1 MILTDSSHIFKAGVP
16 LSEIRIG
23 SEVLWKTD
31 SVPAQEI
38 WYKTISG
45 NQITPKRM
53 VLASNQ
59 ETASGVHIARFVC
72 QVAYIKDAKSYKDG
86 CMAYTDLEYVWLP
99 DVLKVIGS
107 RCFQG
112 CSELKSFTVGP
123 GVTGIGPFAF
133 CGCTSLKEL
142 MVLVNTPPVL
152 GVGAFKEVDPGIPVF
167 VKDPMAYQGWGGFK
181 NIIKL

>member
-1 MILTDSSHIFKAGVP
+1 MILTDSSHIFKIGAP

-31 SVPAQEI
+31 PVPAQEI
-38 WYKTISG
+38 WNKTISG
-45 NQITPKRM
+45 NQVIPKRM

-59 ETASGVHIARFVC
+59 ETASGVHVARFIC
-72 QVAYIKDAKSYKDG
+72 QVTYIKDAKSYKDG
-86 CMAYTDLEYVWLP
+86 CMAYTDLEYVWLT

-112 CSELKSFTVGP
+112 CSGLKSFTVGP
-123 GVTGIGPFAF
+123 EVTGIGAFAF
-133 CGCTSLKEL
+133 YGCTGLKEL
-142 MVLVNTPPVL
+142 VVLAKTPPVL

-167 VKDPMAYQGWGGFK
+167 VKNPAVYQGWGGFK